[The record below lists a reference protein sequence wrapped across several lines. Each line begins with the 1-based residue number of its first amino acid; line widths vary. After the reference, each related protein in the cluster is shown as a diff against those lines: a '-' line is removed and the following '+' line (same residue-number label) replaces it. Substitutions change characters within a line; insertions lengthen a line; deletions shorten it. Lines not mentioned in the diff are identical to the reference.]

1 MENIKLKNQAICKT
15 ENVIYLNEINTK
27 KIIVVKENFR
37 LFSIHHFFKNEK
49 GPLIIEQKCMH

>member
-37 LFSIHHFFKNEK
+37 LFSIHHFFKNK
-49 GPLIIEQKCMH
+49 KSPLIIEQK